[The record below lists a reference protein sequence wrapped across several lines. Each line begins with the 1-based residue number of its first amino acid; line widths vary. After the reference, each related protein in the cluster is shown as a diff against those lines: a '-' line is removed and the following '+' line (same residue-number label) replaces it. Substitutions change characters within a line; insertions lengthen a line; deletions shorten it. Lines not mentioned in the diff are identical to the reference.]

1 MWIPAEISFDFFAI
15 NAETV
20 RFILKRDKNE
30 KIRVLSIE
38 FKWQARYHRSA
49 ELVLLMKYLWNK
61 TLYRYILKK
70 SRSWKLCHLC
80 QKMSFSF
87 WFFFGRS
94 HYRNKWI
101 VCISIVLF
109 NSKDFR
115 IPVRI
120 LKKNHRLLVLFTDML
135 IFFYA
140 ISDWN
145 RLWWKKNVPKYQHW

>member
-30 KIRVLSIE
+30 KVRVLSIE

-70 SRSWKLCHLC
+70 SRSWKLC
-80 QKMSFSF
+80 QKMSFSDF
-87 WFFFGRS
+87 VLVGVIIETNELCVSQLFCLIQKIFGFRS
-94 HYRNKWI
+94 E
-101 VCISIVLF
+101 F
-109 NSKDFR
+109 
-115 IPVRI
+115 
-120 LKKNHRLLVLFTDML
+120 
-135 IFFYA
+135 
-140 ISDWN
+140 
-145 RLWWKKNVPKYQHW
+145 